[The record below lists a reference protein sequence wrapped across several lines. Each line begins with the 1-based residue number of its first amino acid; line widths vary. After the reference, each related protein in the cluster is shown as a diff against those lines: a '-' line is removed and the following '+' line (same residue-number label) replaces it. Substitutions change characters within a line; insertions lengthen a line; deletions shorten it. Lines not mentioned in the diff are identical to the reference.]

1 MMQNDIAAQIL
12 FLGFALE
19 PLTPAHH
26 VATVKLQHDQHG
38 ESALVAYAPAY
49 LTCEEPISL
58 NPAWLPLRSESY
70 TFSSTPG
77 RPGAALPLTLRDAL
91 PDRWGRHILQS
102 LSAHPLDDIDI
113 LLSTNTDRVG
123 ALVFSEHP
131 EFAPPEDLLKLQ
143 DLGEVDRA
151 IHHLQE
157 DLPLSQEMR
166 CLLLRSSTL
175 GGARPKATFGFQ
187 GRRWLAKFPAIGDDL
202 DVQVLEAATLL
213 TAERSGI
220 NVPRFKLEP
229 GHYGQILL
237 VERFDRQ
244 GTLTPARRLHF
255 FSAAAALNCD
265 YATGQAAYTDLATF
279 IRQFSM
285 FPDRDLREMYRR
297 MVFNILIDN
306 TDDHVRNHGFLCAP
320 GRGLWLSPAFDM
332 VPQLTN
338 LPYQQL
344 GLKPGS
350 TTPSIDL
357 IYEVASAFDLSSSVS
372 HQVVEYVRAGVAT
385 FEAALK
391 TCGASSQLTD
401 QVLSSLTLKTQ
412 AIGLNCV

>member
-1 MMQNDIAAQIL
+1 MCI
-12 FLGFALE
+12 
-19 PLTPAHH
+19 
-26 VATVKLQHDQHG
+26 
-38 ESALVAYAPAY
+38 
-49 LTCEEPISL
+49 
-58 NPAWLPLRSESY
+58 
-70 TFSSTPG
+70 
-77 RPGAALPLTLRDAL
+77 RD
-91 PDRWGRHILQS
+91 S
-102 LSAHPLDDIDI
+102 
-113 LLSTNTDRVG
+113 TDRVG
-123 ALVFSEHP
+123 ALVFSEYP

-157 DLPLSQEMR
+157 DLPLSPEMR

-175 GGARPKATFGFQ
+175 GGARPKATFAFQ

-202 DVQVLEAATLL
+202 DVQALEAATLL

-265 YATGQAAYTDLATF
+265 YATGQAAYTDLAAF

-297 MVFNILIDN
+297 MVFNILTDN

-350 TTPSIDL
+350 TTPTINL
-357 IYEVASAFDLSSSVS
+357 IYEVASAFDLSASVS
-372 HQVVEYVRAGVAT
+372 HQIVEYVRAGVAT

-401 QVLSSLTLKTQ
+401 QVLSSLILKTQ